1 MSANHLNSYGD
12 PTLKAPGQ
20 GVDFHMHTRA
30 SDGLWTPQTLIETAV
45 TQGIRVLA
53 VSDHDTIN
61 SVRPAQKLGAE
72 RGVRVLPG
80 VEITISWK
88 GAMYHMLVYN
98 FDPDNPALN
107 ALLAD
112 TARQVED
119 KKQDMIEGLRRRGF
133 KLDKMDSLI
142 NPESYNQPLEVA
154 RALYLG
160 GEVPTFDRAMR
171 LGFEVGLDRVCSQSA
186 DKAIAVAVAAGGVPV
201 MAHPGREEYGF
212 KIATP
217 EVLRELVEFGLAGV
231 EVYHYS
237 HPLAEVEKYRNFARQ
252 NNLVISAGSDS
263 HNETRKPTPWSP
275 ELVRALLERL
285 DVTPPELDTER
296 SAPARMAV

>member
-1 MSANHLNSYGD
+1 MSANNLNSYGD
-12 PTLKAPGQ
+12 PTLKAPGA
-20 GVDFHMHTRA
+20 GVDFHMHTLA
-30 SDGLWTPQTLIETAV
+30 SDGLWTPETLIDTAAA
-45 TQGIRVLA
+45 QGLRVLA
-53 VSDHDTIN
+53 VSDHDSIQ

-72 RGVRVLPG
+72 RGIRVLAG

-112 TARQVED
+112 TDRQVEA
-119 KKQDMIEGLRRRGF
+119 KKQEMIEGLKRRGF
-133 KLDKMDSLI
+133 KLHKLDELKNAEGNYLPVEI
-142 NPESYNQPLEVA
+142 A

-171 LGFEVGLDRVCSQSA
+171 LAYEVGLGRVCSQSA
-186 DKAIAVAVAAGGVPV
+186 DKAISVSLAAGGVPV

-212 KIATP
+212 KIATL
-217 EVLRELVEFGLAGV
+217 EVLRELVEYGLAGV

-237 HPLAEVEKYRNFARQ
+237 HPQAEVEKYRNFARQ
-252 NNLVISAGSDS
+252 NNLIISAGSDS
-263 HNETRKPTPWSP
+263 HNVARKPTPWNP
-275 ELVRALLERL
+275 ELVRDLLERL
-285 DVTPPELDTER
+285 DVAPPEIEPEWRKTQKA
-296 SAPARMAV
+296 S